1 MIFVPVLT
9 GFLIESFVVNFDIYE
24 KNKAGIETISSA
36 KEDEF
41 EMRKLAAERQNKRVA
56 SQQESYELPDDIHP
70 QVKRVEGLLKDRKN
84 LEEVEKKIYG
94 FDDIVQKALIKSL
107 RKSLD
112 AAKKRYR
119 INSIVERQSTKKSM
133 QLEADVNALKQK
145 LRQSRSE
152 SFSLEAVIER
162 MEETNTPPPPPP
174 FPPASP

>member
-1 MIFVPVLT
+1 MFVPVLT
-9 GFLIESFVVNFDIYE
+9 GYLIESFVVNFDIYE
-24 KNKAGIETISSA
+24 KNKAGIQTISSA

-112 AAKKRYR
+112 DTKRRNR
-119 INSIVERQSTKKSM
+119 INSIVEKHATKRSKE
-133 QLEADVNALKQK
+133 LEADINTLKHK
-145 LRQSRSE
+145 LRQGRS
-152 SFSLEAVIER
+152 SSLSLEAVIESI
-162 MEETNTPPPPPP
+162 EEANTPPPPPP
-174 FPPASP
+174 FPPRTP